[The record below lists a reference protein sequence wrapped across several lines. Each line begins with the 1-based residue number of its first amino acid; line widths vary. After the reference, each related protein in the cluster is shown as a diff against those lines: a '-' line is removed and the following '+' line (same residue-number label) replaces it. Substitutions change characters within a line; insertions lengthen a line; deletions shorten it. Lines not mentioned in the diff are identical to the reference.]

1 MIVTLAGVSDSEGYT
16 RPAVA
21 GSGVIGVG
29 LAASAS
35 ALGEVCLWAR
45 SDASAW
51 RAEERAEAA
60 CEKVEGGSPRRIRVT
75 TNLSDLADRDLVV
88 EAVIEE
94 LDPKADLLGELG
106 EACPDADLASTTSSL
121 PVTKLGTLSGHP
133 ERLFGLHVFNPVQRM
148 ELIELCLPDGLRD
161 GIRGRSLAWCKA
173 LGKTPIEV
181 PDQPGFVVNRL
192 LFPYLF
198 DAVRLMERTG
208 MSSPD
213 VDSCMQLGA
222 GHPMGPLRLLDFIG
236 LDVAAAIGQSLFDDT
251 GEERY
256 RAPGLIEELIGEG
269 KLGRKSGAGFYEYG

>member
-1 MIVTLAGVSDSEGYT
+1 VIVTRAGVSDSEGYT

-21 GSGVIGVG
+21 GSGVIGCG

-35 ALGEVCLWAR
+35 TLGDVRLWAR
-45 SDASAW
+45 SDASAR
-51 RAEERAEAA
+51 RAEERAQAE
-60 CEKVEGGSPRRIRVT
+60 CSKVEGGAERRIRVT
-75 TNLSDLADRDLVV
+75 TSVADLEDCDLVI

-94 LDPKADLLGELG
+94 LDPKAGLLRELG
-106 EACPDADLASTTSSL
+106 DACPDADLGSTTSSL
-121 PVTKLGTLSGHP
+121 PVTELGTRSGHP
-133 ERLFGLHVFNPVQRM
+133 DRVFGLHVFNPVQRM

-161 GIRGRSLAWCKA
+161 GVRERSLAWCQA

-208 MSSPD
+208 MGSPD

-256 RAPGLIEELIGEG
+256 RAPGLIQELTGEG
-269 KLGRKSGAGFYEYG
+269 KLGRKSGAGFYEYD